1 MIVLYKYIML
11 GVLLTIY
18 SLMATIVLMILI
30 VAKVESSFGLSSG
43 TRYPDPFSR
52 STIDFILDS
61 AIGGALMMA
70 VFWPLTVLF
79 MLLVSIV
86 DSYRERVRLSVTIT
100 VTDAASNPQIL
111 KNLSAKKLKKIQHAH
126 KIKALYVPHN
136 VLKKVEE
143 ELVDKEFEKN
153 FL

>member
-1 MIVLYKYIML
+1 ML

-18 SLMATIVLMILI
+18 LLIAAIVLIILM
-30 VAKVESSFGLSSG
+30 VAKIESSFGLSSG
-43 TRYPDPFSR
+43 TRYPDRFSQ
-52 STIDFILDS
+52 STIDFVLDS
-61 AIGGALMMA
+61 AIGGAFMMA
-70 VFWPLTVLF
+70 IFWPPTVLF

-86 DSYRERVRLSVTIT
+86 DSYRESVRLQVRLI
-100 VTDAASNPQIL
+100 VADATSNTEIL
-111 KNLSAKKLKKIQHAH
+111 KTLSTKKLKKIQHAH
-126 KIKALYVPHN
+126 KIKALYVPYN